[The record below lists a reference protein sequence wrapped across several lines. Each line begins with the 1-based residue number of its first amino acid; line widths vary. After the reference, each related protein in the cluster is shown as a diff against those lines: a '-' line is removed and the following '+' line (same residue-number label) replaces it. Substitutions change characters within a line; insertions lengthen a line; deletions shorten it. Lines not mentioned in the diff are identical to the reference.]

1 MALSMEYERKV
12 KFFIQNIPKRI
23 YMPVGGL
30 KFEGFFT
37 YDRMTF
43 DDAQIHE
50 RRQLPSGLQWGR
62 KWEYGWFFTRVIIPE
77 KCVGKR
83 TVFAAKQGESTVF
96 VNGIEVGAFDK
107 EHTHITLTDCAKAG
121 ETFDIAMEV
130 YAGHTGD
137 DLFMEKDKTTL
148 VLPGA
153 HLCEFPDDVTQKTV
167 SDGSFGVLNEE
178 VFQLWMDIKTLY
190 SLRGELNEN
199 SLRRER
205 IDKALSDMC
214 NAVNIE
220 LPQDEFY
227 ISVQRGRTILKDVLE
242 CKNGST
248 APMMYMIGHSH
259 LDLEWLWTTNETRRK
274 TARTLGNQLKII
286 EEYPEYK
293 YIQSQPWILET
304 VKNEYPKLYAKVKEA
319 EKNGNII
326 VEGGMW
332 VESDVNIPSGE
343 SLIRQFIFG
352 KKFIKSEFGKES
364 EIFFLPD
371 SFGMTAA
378 LPQIMKGCGIKYFMN
393 AKIMWQYNGGDEV
406 PYSTFMWQGIDGS
419 EILTHLTQG
428 YAEPTDPSAVISKWN
443 INREKADVPIGLIF
457 YGHGDGGGGAT
468 RIHLEHLM
476 REKDLEGMPRT
487 VMASPNEFFNR
498 LERECEINKRYVG
511 ELYYAAHRGTYTTQA
526 RTKKINR
533 KSEFAL
539 REAEMWSAL
548 LGNPAKSETDNLWK
562 TVLFNQFHDIIPG
575 TALNAVY
582 EQTEKELTEVISSA
596 EEITQNALSR
606 TIENNP
612 EYISVF
618 NSLSWDRTAYIKLPH
633 GYTSLEGCETQRNN
647 DSIIARVSVPS
658 CGQRAYRLGVDAAE
672 NTTKDD
678 TLILENDLIKAEFND
693 DGELQQVY
701 DKKTGTEFLKKSSN
715 VFRIYND
722 MPLFFDAW
730 DIDSFYEKEEIKLSK
745 DAEAFVEYKG
755 NLESSIIIKKK
766 INNSFLTQRAVL
778 RKGSR
783 RIDFETEIDWNE
795 THKLLKVDFNTN
807 IQTDELVSEIQF
819 GNIKRPNHKTRHY
832 DADRFE
838 VCNHKWSALCESKR
852 GAAILNDCKYG
863 ISADKGK
870 MSLTLLRASVN
881 PAPYTDKGIHKFTY
895 SFMPFENMSYD
906 GLTRE
911 GYELNCPIRLKR
923 GYAEERSLLTV
934 SESNIIID
942 TVKYAEDGSGD
953 IIVRLYECVNS
964 YTQCGLKFGF
974 DIERAYITNML
985 EENINSANVESG
997 EILLDFKAFEV
1008 KTLRIKTA
1016 LCTHPNNK

>member
-1 MALSMEYERKV
+1 MALSMEYERKIE
-12 KFFIQNIPKRI
+12 FFIRNIPKRI
-23 YMPVGGL
+23 YRPIEKL
-30 KFEGFFT
+30 EFEGFFT
-37 YDRMTF
+37 YERMSL
-43 DDAQIHE
+43 DEAKKHK
-50 RRQLPSGLQWGR
+50 RSQLPKGLEWGE
-62 KWEYGWFFTRVIIPE
+62 KWEYGWFFTSITIPE
-77 KCVGKR
+77 ECIGKR
-83 TVFAAKQGESTVF
+83 VVFTAKQGESTVF
-96 VNGIEVGAFDK
+96 VNGREVGAFDK
-107 EHTHITLTDCAKAG
+107 EHTHITLTNCANGG
-121 ETFDIAMEV
+121 EIFDIAMEV
-130 YAGHTGD
+130 YAGHMGD
-137 DLFMEKDKTTL
+137 DLYMEREKTTF
-148 VLPGA
+148 VLPGER
-153 HLCEFPDDVTQKTV
+153 LCEFSDDVTQKTV
-167 SDGSFGVLNEE
+167 SDGSFGIFNEE

-199 SLRRER
+199 SLRREM
-205 IDKALSDMC
+205 IDKSLSDMC

-220 LPQDEFY
+220 LPQEEFD
-227 ISVQRGRTILKDVLE
+227 ISVQRGRTILKAALD

-274 TARTLGNQLKII
+274 AARTLGNQLKII

-304 VKNEYPKLYAKVKEA
+304 VKNDYPQLYEKVKEA
-319 EKNGNII
+319 ERNGNII

-343 SLIRQFIFG
+343 SLIRQFVFG
-352 KKFIKSEFGKES
+352 KKFIKDEYGKES
-364 EIFFLPD
+364 EIFWLPD

-393 AKIMWQYNGGDEV
+393 AKIMWQYNGGDDV
-406 PYSTFMWQGIDGS
+406 PYSNFMWQGIDDS

-428 YAEPTDPSAVISKWN
+428 YAEPTDPATVISKWN
-443 INREKADVPIGLIF
+443 MNKEKADVPIGLVS

-487 VMASPNEFFNR
+487 KMASPNEFFSK
-498 LERECEINKRYVG
+498 LENECEINKKYVG

-526 RTKKINR
+526 KTKKNNR

-548 LGNPAKSETDNLWK
+548 LGNQAKSKTDKLWK

-596 EEITQNALSR
+596 EEITENALSC
-606 TIENNP
+606 TIENKP

-618 NSLSWDRTAYIKLPH
+618 NSLSWDRTAYIELPH
-633 GYTSLEGCETQRNN
+633 GYTSLEGCETQRIN
-647 DSIIARVSVPS
+647 DSIIARVCVPS
-658 CGQRAYRLGVDAAE
+658 CGQLSYRLGIDDVE
-672 NTTKDD
+672 NATKDD
-678 TLILENDLIKAEFND
+678 KLILENDLIKAEFNE
-693 DGELQQVY
+693 DGELRQVY
-701 DKKTGTEFLKKSSN
+701 DKKTGTEFLTKPSN

-730 DIDSFYEKEEIKLSK
+730 DIDSFYEKEEIELSK
-745 DAEAFVEYKG
+745 EAEVYVEYKG
-755 NLESSIIIKKK
+755 SLESSIVIKKK
-766 INNSFLTQRAVL
+766 INNSFLTQRVVL

-819 GNIKRPNHKTRHY
+819 GNVKRPNHKTRHY

-863 ISADKGK
+863 ISADGSR

-881 PAPYTDKGIHKFTY
+881 PAPYTDKEIHKFTY

-911 GYELNCPIRLKR
+911 GYELNCSIRLKC
-923 GYAEERSLLTV
+923 GYAEEKSLLSV

-942 TVKYAEDGSGD
+942 TVKYAEDNSGD
-953 IIVRLYECVNS
+953 IIIRLYECMNS
-964 YTQCGLKFGF
+964 YTQCALKCGF
-974 DIERAYITNML
+974 DIEEAYITNML
-985 EENINSANVESG
+985 EENICSADVINNEV
-997 EILLDFKAFEV
+997 LLEFKAFEV
-1008 KTLRIKTA
+1008 KTLRIKI
-1016 LCTHPNNK
+1016 